1 MAKKKLLIAAVIVGA
16 FAALLVYLYHQQQ
29 QKKVKNLMKNQV
41 EVVKAARDIPAGTP
55 LTQDKVTSEK
65 VPQRFLPPNPV
76 LKEEFDIYAGTPVAN
91 HIEEGAMILASDF
104 AVSETSSNLSAKIP
118 PGERAMSVPVDNIS
132 GVSGLLRPGDRVD
145 LLGTFPVGSK
155 DQVIQEAGGGQSVGY
170 VTMTLLQNVTLL
182 AVGQEI
188 SGVRSGQQG
197 GGRARG
203 GYSTVTA
210 SVTIDEA
217 ELLTIAQTRGE
228 LTLLLRHSE
237 DVEIGSVKRKTLKK
251 VLEDLE
257 VINRAREVRVRKRRR
272 ACPGGCPDGETCKKG
287 KCVPDIV
294 IHRGT
299 D

>member
-16 FAALLVYLYHQQQ
+16 FAALLVYLYSEQQD
-29 QKKVKNLMKNQV
+29 KKIDNLMKNQV
-41 EVVKAARDIPAGTP
+41 EVIKAARDIPAGTP

-76 LKEEFDIYAGTPVAN
+76 LKEEFDIYAGTAVAG
-91 HIEEGAMILASDF
+91 HIEEGAMILTSDF
-104 AVSETSSNLSAKIP
+104 AVSEVSSSLAGKIP
-118 PGERAMSVPVDNIS
+118 TSERAMSVPVDSIS

-145 LLGTFPVGSK
+145 VLGTFPVGSK
-155 DQVIQEAGGGQSVGY
+155 DQVIKEAGGGQSVGY

-188 SGVRSGQQG
+188 SGVSSSRQQG

-237 DVEIGSVKRKTLKK
+237 DVEIGSVKRKTLKQ

-257 VINRAREVRVRKRRR
+257 VINRAREVRTRKRRT
-272 ACPGGCPDGETCKKG
+272 APKK
-287 KCVPDIV
+287 KDDEIK
-294 IHRGT
+294 IYRGS
-299 D
+299 DR